1 MGNNRLGK
9 HIYNNVKAS
18 ALGFVNK
25 IVDRHE
31 RFKENEYER
40 LLKVEAAFLACP
52 SSIHS
57 DSDGMGLTY
66 NHRVKSQLF
75 YIASPS
81 KTDTTEGGIRKTAD
95 PFVLEVL

>member
-40 LLKVEAAFLACP
+40 LL
-52 SSIHS
+52 
-57 DSDGMGLTY
+57 
-66 NHRVKSQLF
+66 
-75 YIASPS
+75 
-81 KTDTTEGGIRKTAD
+81 
-95 PFVLEVL
+95 